1 MKIESMEQL
10 LASDEFK
17 KEQEE
22 LQAVIKSIVGKY
34 NTHAAVQTVQISK
47 TGNEQEAQRN
57 IGESDDY
64 RFQFLRHWNSSPR

>member
-22 LQAVIKSIVGKY
+22 LQAVIKSVVGKY
-34 NTHAAVQTVQISK
+34 DTPTRPSK
-47 TGNEQEAQRN
+47 P
-57 IGESDDY
+57 
-64 RFQFLRHWNSSPR
+64 FK

>member
-10 LASDEFK
+10 LASGEFK

-34 NTHAAVQTVQISK
+34 DTLTRLSK
-47 TGNEQEAQRN
+47 PFE
-57 IGESDDY
+57 
-64 RFQFLRHWNSSPR
+64 